1 MKSKHT
7 RRDFLRAAGVGAA
20 SVAAA
25 GEVFGQGRT
34 PASDRVLPDRPTV
47 PPRPMERK
55 FELGMAS
62 YTLRKF
68 KLDEAIAMTR
78 RVGLKNIALKDFHL
92 PMNATADEIKA
103 VAAKVKDAGLNLYGC
118 GVVYMRSQ
126 ADVDR
131 AFEYART
138 AGMTTIIGVPNHDLL
153 PLVDKKVKEYDIA
166 VAIHN
171 HGPGD
176 KVYPTPASVYEKV
189 KDLDPRIGLCMD
201 IGHTVRIGEDPIRDT
216 MRFADR
222 LLDVHIKDVSAAEAK
237 GSTVEIGRGI
247 IDIPGFIRALLRIG
261 YAKYVS
267 FEYEKDE
274 NDPMP
279 GLAESVGYVNGVMA
293 TIANPGFTRPRP
305 QPAPGRLVR
314 PEPAR

>member
-1 MKSKHT
+1 
-7 RRDFLRAAGVGAA
+7 
-20 SVAAA
+20 
-25 GEVFGQGRT
+25 
-34 PASDRVLPDRPTV
+34 
-47 PPRPMERK
+47 MERK

-62 YTLRKF
+62 YTLRKI

-138 AGMTTIIGVPNHDLL
+138 AGMTTIIGVLNHDLL

-176 KVYPTPASVYEKV
+176 KVYPTPESVYEKV

-247 IDIPGFIRALLRIG
+247 IDIPGFIRASQNRLCQIRLFRVREG
-261 YAKYVS
+261 RKRSDA
-267 FEYEKDE
+267 
-274 NDPMP
+274 
-279 GLAESVGYVNGVMA
+279 
-293 TIANPGFTRPRP
+293 RPCGI
-305 QPAPGRLVR
+305 GRLCQWCYGDHRQSGFHQAKAAACAGASRNRSLPVKNL
-314 PEPAR
+314 